1 MSEQTTETQVPTA
14 EDSIEF
20 AQEVEQAK
28 KEGQKAKAKNTAP
41 TGQTRIQL
49 DHNQEVFAK
58 STLPLI
64 NSESY
69 RAFKDMKTQFIS
81 QILTNPYSAPPA
93 HVFVPSNNG
102 ENLAFNCGR
111 LHGLQEFERIV
122 EGIWKI
128 FLSNQEDKPKENP
141 NE

>member
-1 MSEQTTETQVPTA
+1 VSEQTTETQAQNVQ
-14 EDSIEF
+14 DSIEYS
-20 AQEVEQAK
+20 QEVEQAK
-28 KEGQKAKAKNTAP
+28 KEGQKAKAKGAAP
-41 TGQTRIQL
+41 TGQPKIIL
-49 DHNQEVFAK
+49 DHNQEQFAK
-58 STLPLI
+58 ATLPLI
-64 NSESY
+64 SSEAY

-128 FLSNQEDKPKENP
+128 FLSNQEDKPKENT